1 VSLETGVHSLI
12 THGRC
17 RDRESDVV
25 EEADFDPKLAQ
36 DAPLHNEKAG
46 PVGERCNQTYNK
58 NG

>member
-1 VSLETGVHSLI
+1 VHSLI

-25 EEADFDPKLAQ
+25 EEAEFDPKLAQ
-36 DAPLHNEKAG
+36 DAPLHSEKAG
-46 PVGERCNQTYNK
+46 PVDERCNEMYNE